1 MNLTNQI
8 YPTQEQL
15 GALLGGQALEDSVTM
30 LNIIKY
36 KAEEVDGQP
45 AKDAYRKYVDSFKLY
60 IKDLGAEVIWIG
72 DVTHTIIGST
82 EAPDLVFLVKW
93 IKLQQ
98 FVDMVSD
105 PKYLAFASHRN
116 MSIQYGGLWAC
127 REKDV

>member
-1 MNLTNQI
+1 MCI
-8 YPTQEQL
+8 R
-15 GALLGGQALEDSVTM
+15 DR

-93 IKLQQ
+93 ISCNTLLTWSRILNILHSPRIVICLSNMADCGHAMSRMYDKL
-98 FVDMVSD
+98 
-105 PKYLAFASHRN
+105 K
-116 MSIQYGGLWAC
+116 
-127 REKDV
+127 

>member
-15 GALLGGQALEDSVTM
+15 GALLNGQTLDSPVTM

-36 KAEEVDGQP
+36 KAEDVDGQT
-45 AKDAYRKYVDSFKLY
+45 AKEAYSKYVDNFKLY
-60 IKDLGAEVIWIG
+60 IKDIGAEVIWIG

-93 IKLQQ
+93 NKFQH
-98 FVDMVSD
+98 FVDIVSD
-105 PKYLAFASHRN
+105 PKYLAFTKLRN

-127 REKDV
+127 QEQDV

>member
-15 GALLGGQALEDSVTM
+15 GALLQGQAIDSPVTM

-36 KAEEVDGQP
+36 KAEEVDGQT
-45 AKDAYRKYVDSFKLY
+45 AKDAYGKYVDSFKLY
-60 IKDLGAEVIWIG
+60 IKDLGAEVIWVG

-93 IKLQQ
+93 IKLQH

-105 PKYLAFASHRN
+105 PKYLAFATQRN
-116 MSIQYGGLWAC
+116 MSIQYG
-127 REKDV
+127 